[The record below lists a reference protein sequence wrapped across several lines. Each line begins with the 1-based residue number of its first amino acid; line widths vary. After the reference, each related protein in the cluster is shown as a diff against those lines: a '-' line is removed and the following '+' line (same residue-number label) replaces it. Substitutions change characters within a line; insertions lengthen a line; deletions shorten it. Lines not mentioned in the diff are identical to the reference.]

1 MRFPSWLQ
9 VFGDRSFRGRCPHEE
24 TEQMNFFAM
33 LRLHHPDLARLAIH
47 PKNEGNRNWMRQQMD
62 YKKGEVNPGA
72 SDVIIPGCPAMVAEI
87 KRQDHT
93 QSRWENGQID
103 YLEKSLS
110 AGCFV
115 FVGLGADG
123 MMEGVKAYINF
134 LNERA
139 EQCQEA

>member
-62 YKKGEVNPGA
+62 YKKGEVNPGGVRRNNTRMPCDGGRDKA
-72 SDVIIPGCPAMVAEI
+72 SGSHAKQMGE
-87 KRQDHT
+87 
-93 QSRWENGQID
+93 
-103 YLEKSLS
+103 
-110 AGCFV
+110 
-115 FVGLGADG
+115 
-123 MMEGVKAYINF
+123 
-134 LNERA
+134 
-139 EQCQEA
+139 